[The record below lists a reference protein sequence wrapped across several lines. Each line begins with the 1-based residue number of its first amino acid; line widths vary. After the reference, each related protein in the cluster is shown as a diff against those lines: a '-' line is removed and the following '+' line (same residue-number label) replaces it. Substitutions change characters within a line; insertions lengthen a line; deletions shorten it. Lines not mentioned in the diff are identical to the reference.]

1 MARRRRRKPLPTEP
15 VNATI
20 HAFSHEGRGICSV
33 EGKTVFVDNALKG
46 EEVSFQYTEK
56 RGKFDEGVAIEIY
69 KASEDRVT
77 PPCEHADICGGCS
90 LQHMSNSA
98 QIAHKQNV
106 LVEQL
111 DHFGDHSHK
120 GGDYEL
126 VEPLQ
131 ADVLGYRRKA
141 RLGVKFVPKKGG
153 ALVGF
158 REKRSSFL
166 ATIDSCVVL
175 DPRVGQLITPLK
187 NMISELDSNDKTAQL
202 EVAMGD
208 DQVALVVRHLVP
220 LTEKDQNLWIEF
232 GKEHGIYIYLQPKG
246 PDTVHLLYGPDT
258 RDWLSYRLDDYD
270 VEMLFHPMDFTQVNA
285 SINSK
290 MVKRAIEWLEPKADD
305 RILDLFCGLG
315 NFTIPLATKVQNVV
329 GVEGSEAMVERGQMN
344 AKHNGLSNV
353 EFYATNLQD
362 DFTQEEWAQ
371 QGFNKILIDPPRSG
385 ALDVVQNITR
395 FNPERIVY
403 VSCNP
408 ATLARDAGELKEK
421 GYKLVKAGVMDMFPH
436 TSHTE
441 SIALFERG

>member
-1 MARRRRRKPLPTEP
+1 MARRRRRRPLPTEP

-56 RGKFDEGVAIEIY
+56 RGKFDEGVAIEIHS
-69 KASEDRVT
+69 ASEDRVT

-111 DHFGDHSHK
+111 DHFGGHSYK
-120 GGDYEL
+120 TDDYEL

-175 DPRVGQLITPLK
+175 DTRVGQLITALK

-202 EVAMGD
+202 DVAMGD
-208 DQVALVVRHLVP
+208 GQVAFVVRHLLP
-220 LTEKDQNLWIEF
+220 LTDKDQTLWLEF
-232 GKEHGIYIYLQPKG
+232 GKEHGLYIYLQPKG
-246 PDTVHLLYGPDT
+246 PDTVHLLYVPDT
-258 RDWLSYRLDDYD
+258 RDWLSYRLEDYD
-270 VEMLFHPMDFTQVNA
+270 VEMLFLPMDFPQVND

-315 NFTIPLATKVQNVV
+315 NFTIPLATQVQNVV
-329 GVEGSEAMVERGQMN
+329 GVEGSEAMVKRGQMN
-344 AKHNGLSNV
+344 AKHHGLSNL
-353 EFYATNLQD
+353 EFYATHLQD

>member
-1 MARRRRRKPLPTEP
+1 MARRRRRKPLPKDP
-15 VNATI
+15 VMAEI
-20 HAFSHEGRGICSV
+20 HAFSHEGRGICTI
-33 EGKTVFVDNALKG
+33 EGKTTFVDNALKG
-46 EEVSFQYTEK
+46 EQVEFIYTEK
-56 RGKFDEGVAIEIY
+56 RGKFDEGLAIEIH
-69 KASEDRVT
+69 SSSPDRVE
-77 PPCEHADICGGCS
+77 PPCAHADICGGCS
-90 LQHMSNSA
+90 LQHMSNPA
-98 QIAHKQNV
+98 QIAHKQSV

-111 DHFGDHSHK
+111 KHFGASE
-120 GGDYEL
+120 DYQL
-126 VEPLQ
+126 VEPMQ

-158 REKRSSFL
+158 REKKSNFL
-166 ATIDSCVVL
+166 AQIESCAVL
-175 DPRVGQLITPLK
+175 DERVGQLIRPLRD
-187 NMISELDSNDKTAQL
+187 MISELDSNDKTAQL

-208 DQVALVVRHLVP
+208 DQVALVVRHLVE
-220 LTEKDQNLWIEF
+220 LTEKDKTLWTDF
-232 GKEHGIYIYLQPKG
+232 GRQHGLYIYLQPKG
-246 PDTVHLLYGPDT
+246 PDTVNLLYGPDE
-258 RDWLSYRLDDYD
+258 REWLSYKIDAFD
-270 VEMLFHPMDFTQVNA
+270 VELLFHPMDFTQVNA
-285 SINSK
+285 SINQQMIK
-290 MVKRAIEWLEPKADD
+290 KAIDWLEPKKED

-315 NFTIPLATKVQNVV
+315 NFTIPLATVAQNVV
-329 GVEGSEAMVERGQMN
+329 GVEGSEAMVERGGMN
-344 AKHNGLSNV
+344 AKHNKLDNV

-441 SIALFERG
+441 SIALFEKG